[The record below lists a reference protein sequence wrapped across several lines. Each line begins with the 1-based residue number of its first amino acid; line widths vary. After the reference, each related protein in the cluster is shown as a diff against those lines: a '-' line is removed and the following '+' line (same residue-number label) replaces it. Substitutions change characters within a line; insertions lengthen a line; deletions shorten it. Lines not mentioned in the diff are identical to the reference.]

1 MTHLL
6 ARFLSHAHIA
16 CVRGRTHIH
25 AQAQAQKMY
34 QQLKALSPLAF
45 WPQLTN

>member
-25 AQAQAQKMY
+25 AQAQKMY
-34 QQLKALSPLAF
+34 QQLKAHPV
-45 WPQLTN
+45 WPFDPS

>member
-16 CVRGRTHIH
+16 CVRGRTHI
-25 AQAQAQKMY
+25 QAQAQKMY
-34 QQLKALSPLAF
+34 QQLKASSPLAF